1 MSGSAMSW
9 STMRVRNG
17 DGSSTV
23 YKVHE
28 SLGGSAAE
36 QFVLGGPPSGH
47 YGNPISPTS
56 VMVPQEVFGSP
67 CGHHL
72 HTASPHSFGGPFGPH
87 HQLGAASPNVIVVE
101 SGTDDD
107 GGGYDESAE
116 QYAGAPV
123 TATPSKSRSKS
134 RRRSKRPEWCTLTT
148 NVCIMGGVLA
158 GLAFVIGYMYLI
170 EAIVDR
176 TVPTH
181 HDSPRY
187 GHKDFPKKEEDP
199 PIIQIVKDGK
209 VVESQQ
215 LRGSGEQI
223 LTHPYVYVLPG
234 ETTGSRPAAQVI
246 EVGREA
252 AVPVESRGG
261 ESRPEP
267 KEKKRQEIKDPIL
280 AELNSLHRDYSP
292 DPDAK
297 SRNGVGENV

>member
-1 MSGSAMSW
+1 MSW

-28 SLGGSAAE
+28 SLGGTAAE
-36 QFVLGGPPSGH
+36 QFVLGGCDSYGPPSGH

-67 CGHHL
+67 CGHH
-72 HTASPHSFGGPFGPH
+72 HPASPPSFGGPFGPH
-87 HQLGAASPNVIVVE
+87 HQVGAASPNVIVVE
-101 SGTDDD
+101 GGTDDD
-107 GGGYDESAE
+107 GGGYDETAE
-116 QYAGAPV
+116 QYRGAPV
-123 TATPSKSRSKS
+123 TTTPSKSKS
-134 RRRSKRPEWCTLTT
+134 RRRPKRPEWCSLTT
-148 NVCIMGGVLA
+148 NVCIMGGVFA

-170 EAIVDR
+170 EAIVNR

-187 GHKDFPKKEEDP
+187 GHKEFPKKEDMP
-199 PIIQIVKDGK
+199 MIQIVKGGV

-223 LTHPYVYVLPG
+223 LTHPYVYVVPD
-234 ETTGSRPAAQVI
+234 EATGNRPAAQVI
-246 EVGREA
+246 EVGREV
-252 AVPVESRGG
+252 AVPVESQGG

-280 AELNSLHRDYSP
+280 AELNLLHRDYSP

-297 SRNGVGENV
+297 SRHDVGENV